1 MALLIGILIASA
13 LFGFQVRVE
22 DDDNQNNMTII
33 IILKSFWDH
42 GKKNNDSSNGKRTE
56 GRIEQRQKKELYN
69 VGGF

>member
-1 MALLIGILIASA
+1 MALLIASA

-33 IILKSFWDH
+33 IILKSFWAYE
-42 GKKNNDSSNGKRTE
+42 KENNDFSNGKRT
-56 GRIEQRQKKELYN
+56 GSRIEQRQKKELFN

>member
-33 IILKSFWDH
+33 IILKSFWAYE
-42 GKKNNDSSNGKRTE
+42 KENNDFSNRKRTE
-56 GRIEQRQKKELYN
+56 SKIERRQKKELYN